1 MAFSSST
8 TSTRP
13 FIAFTHSALTT
24 HHATPLSLRR
34 QRQGDDEFGT
44 ASRFADDVDAAF
56 MRLDDL
62 LGDGHAEA
70 GAPLFGGKERVED
83 PVDLVGGNAT
93 AVVAHAHGGAAP
105 AGGWRTVVDEYL
117 DAPAVGAVAAT
128 RQRVGGIV
136 ED

>member
-56 MRLDDL
+56 VRLDDL

-70 GAPLFGGKERVED
+70 GALFLGGKERVED
-83 PVDLVGGNAT
+83 PVDLVGGDSN
-93 AVVAHAHGGAAP
+93 GGVGRR
-105 AGGWRTVVDEYL
+105 AGG
-117 DAPAVGAVAAT
+117 
-128 RQRVGGIV
+128 
-136 ED
+136 